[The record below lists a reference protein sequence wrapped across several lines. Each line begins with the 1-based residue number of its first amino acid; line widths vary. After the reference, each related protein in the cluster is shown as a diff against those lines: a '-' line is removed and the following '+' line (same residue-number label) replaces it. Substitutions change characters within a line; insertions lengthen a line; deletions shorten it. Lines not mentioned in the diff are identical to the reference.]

1 MKDIGRIIE
10 SQLQI
15 LNMTQTELG
24 NMIGLNQRTISQYI
38 HGHSQ
43 PSLETLSKI
52 CNILKIDI
60 SYILEIPKYDNEDI
74 YISNKN
80 EAMLIK
86 NFRKLNEHDKQTI
99 LALSK
104 VLTRINDKNQ

>member
-1 MKDIGRIIE
+1 MKNIGKIIE

-60 SYILEIPKYDNEDI
+60 SYILEIPKYDNANI
-74 YISNKN
+74 YINNKD
-80 EAMLIK
+80 EANLIK
-86 NFRKLNEHDKQTI
+86 NFRKLDNHDKQII
-99 LALSK
+99 LSLLK
-104 VLTRINDKNQ
+104 VLTKNTSE

>member
-1 MKDIGRIIE
+1 MKNIGKIIE

-60 SYILEIPKYDNEDI
+60 SYVLEIPKYDNDDI
-74 YISNKN
+74 HISNKN
-80 EAMLIK
+80 EATLIK
-86 NFRKLNEHDKQTI
+86 NYRKLDEHDQQTI
-99 LALSK
+99 LAISK
-104 VLTRINDKNQ
+104 VLTVIYEKNK